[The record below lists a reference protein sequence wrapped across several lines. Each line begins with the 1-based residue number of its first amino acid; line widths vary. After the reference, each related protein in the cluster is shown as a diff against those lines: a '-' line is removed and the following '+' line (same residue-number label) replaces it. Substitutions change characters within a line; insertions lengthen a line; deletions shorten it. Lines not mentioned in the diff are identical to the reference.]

1 MRKSAYVDTKTS
13 IMPQSKGRNTNLL
26 TVSYKMT
33 FNLENVNFM
42 QVEGA
47 AAQAMKNLLVC

>member
-1 MRKSAYVDTKTS
+1 
-13 IMPQSKGRNTNLL
+13 MPQSKGRNTNLL

-42 QVEGA
+42 EVEGA